1 MRALDHKLL
10 RDLWKIRGQAFAIS
24 LVIGAGVAMWI
35 TYLSAFDSLRL
46 TQSAYYDRYRFADV
60 FAGLKRAPWRLRD
73 QIAEIPGVAAVET
86 RVVVDVTLDV
96 EGLAEPATGRLIS
109 IPARQRAMLNDVVIR
124 TGRYLNANRPDEV
137 LASEAFANAH
147 SLGPGDSVTALI
159 NGRRRA
165 LEIVGLAL
173 SPEYVYTIRRGEMIP
188 DDTRF
193 GIFWMDRRALA
204 AAFDMEGGF
213 NDVTLTLLP
222 GAAEP
227 EVIARL
233 DHLLE
238 PYGGLGAIPRALQL
252 SHWSVDNE
260 MAGLQGLGRILPLIF
275 LVIAAFL
282 LNVVLTRTVSV
293 QREQIAAL
301 KALGYTTTAI
311 AGHYT
316 KWALAIGVT
325 GAVIGTASGAVLGS
339 AMMSMYN
346 QFFRFPILEYRLLPA
361 VVIGA
366 VAVSLVAAILGAFG
380 AVRRA
385 VRLPPAEAMRPQ
397 PPARYR
403 ESWVE
408 RAGLKPLFSQPARIV
423 LRNIQRHPVRTLVSI
438 VGIAFAVAMLIVGTF
453 SLDALDVVMD
463 VQFNVAQR
471 QDATL
476 TFVEPVSARA
486 FHEIEHLPGVI
497 SAEPLRAVP
506 VRLHFGHRSRQV
518 AITGLPSQARLNR
531 VLDVAS
537 VTPVTLPP
545 DGLVLSLT
553 LADVLGVGRGD
564 TVTIEVL
571 EGRRP
576 VRRAI
581 VSDVVDQYL
590 GTSVYMEIG
599 ALHRLMREGG
609 SLSGGFVTV
618 DAARIDALY
627 RVLKATPAVG
637 SVTLKGA
644 ALQSFKDTF
653 AQNIAII
660 VLFNVLFASII
671 AFGVVYNVA
680 RISLSERRHEL
691 ASLRV
696 MGFTRAEISSIL
708 LGELAIVTLIALPIG
723 LVLGYALGALVAS
736 AFSTELYHLPLVV
749 TPRTYALSA
758 LTIVGAGILSGLAVR
773 RKLDRLNLVEV
784 LKTRQ

>member
-10 RDLWKIRGQAFAIS
+10 RDLWQIRGQAFAIS

-60 FAGLKRAPWRLRD
+60 FAGLKRAPWRLRER
-73 QIAEIPGVAAVET
+73 IAEIPGVAAVET

-124 TGRYLNANRPDEV
+124 TGRYLDANRPDEV

-260 MAGLQGLGRILPLIF
+260 MAGLQGVGRILPLIF

-316 KWALAIGVT
+316 KWALAIGLT
-325 GAVIGTASGAVLGS
+325 GAVIGTAGGAVLGS

-438 VGIAFAVAMLIVGTF
+438 VGIALAVAMLIVGTF

-576 VRRAI
+576 VRRAV

-618 DAARIDALY
+618 DAARIDTLY
-627 RVLKATPAVG
+627 RVLKVTPAVG

-644 ALQSFKDTF
+644 ALQNFKDTF

-671 AFGVVYNVA
+671 AFGVVYNAA
-680 RISLSERRHEL
+680 RISLSERRYEL

-696 MGFTRAEISSIL
+696 MGFTRAEVSSIL

-723 LVLGYALGALVAS
+723 LVLGYALGALVAF

-758 LTIVGAGILSGLAVR
+758 LTIVGTGILSGLAVR

-784 LKTRQ
+784 LKTRE

>member
-73 QIAEIPGVAAVET
+73 RIAEIPGVAAVET

-260 MAGLQGLGRILPLIF
+260 MAGLQGVGRILPLIF

-671 AFGVVYNVA
+671 AFGVVYNAA
-680 RISLSERRHEL
+680 RSSLSERRHEL

-708 LGELAIVTLIALPIG
+708 LGELAIMTLIALPIG

>member
-1 MRALDHKLL
+1 MRVLDRKLL
-10 RDLWKIRGQAFAIS
+10 RDLWQIKGQAFAIS

-60 FAGLKRAPWRLRD
+60 FAGLKRAPGRLRER
-73 QIAEIPGVAAVET
+73 IAEIPGVAQVET

-109 IPARQRAMLNDVVIR
+109 IPARRRAMLNDVVIR
-124 TGRYLNANRPDEV
+124 TGRYLDANRPDEV
-137 LASEAFANAH
+137 LASEAFSNAH

-173 SPEYVYTIRRGEMIP
+173 SPEYVYTIRPGEMIP

-222 GAAEP
+222 GASEP

-252 SHWSVDNE
+252 SHWSVDSE
-260 MAGLQGLGRILPLIF
+260 MAGLQGVGRVVPLIF
-275 LVIAAFL
+275 MVIAAFL

-316 KWALAIGVT
+316 KWALAIGMT
-325 GAVIGTASGAVLGS
+325 GAVIGTAGGAVLGS
-339 AMMSMYN
+339 AMISMYN

-361 VVIGA
+361 VVMSA
-366 VAVSLVAAILGAFG
+366 VAVSLVAAFLGAFG

-408 RAGLKPLFSQPARIV
+408 RAGLKRLFSQPARIV

-438 VGIAFAVAMLIVGTF
+438 VGIALAVAMLIVGTF

-471 QDATL
+471 QDVTL

-506 VRLHFGHRSRQV
+506 VRLHVGHRSRQV
-518 AITGLPSQARLNR
+518 AITGLLSQARLNR
-531 VLDVAS
+531 VLDVVS
-537 VTPVTLPP
+537 VTPVMLPP

-576 VRRAI
+576 VRRVV

-618 DAARIDALY
+618 DTARIDTLY

-653 AQNIAII
+653 AQNIIVL

-671 AFGVVYNVA
+671 AFGVVYSAA
-680 RISLSERRHEL
+680 RVSLSERSHEL

-708 LGELAIVTLIALPIG
+708 LGELAVVTLIALPIG
-723 LVLGYALGALVAS
+723 LVLGYALAALVAFV
-736 AFSTELYHLPLVV
+736 FSTELYHLPLVV
-749 TPRTYALSA
+749 TPRTYTLSA
-758 LTIVGAGILSGLAVR
+758 LAIVGAAILSGLAVR

-784 LKTRQ
+784 LKTRE

>member
-1 MRALDHKLL
+1 MRALDRKLL
-10 RDLWKIRGQAFAIS
+10 RDLWQIKGQAFAIS

-60 FAGLKRAPWRLRD
+60 FAGLKRAPWRLRER
-73 QIAEIPGVAAVET
+73 IAEIPGVAQVET

-109 IPARQRAMLNDVVIR
+109 IPARRRAMLNDVVIR
-124 TGRYLNANRPDEV
+124 TGHYLDGNRPDEV
-137 LASEAFANAH
+137 LASKAFANAH

-173 SPEYVYTIRRGEMIP
+173 SPEYVYTIRPGEMIP

-193 GIFWMDRRALA
+193 GIFWMDHRALA

-222 GAAEP
+222 GASEP

-260 MAGLQGLGRILPLIF
+260 MAGLQSVGRVVPPIF
-275 LVIAAFL
+275 MVIAALL

-316 KWALAIGVT
+316 KWALAIGIT
-325 GAVIGTASGAVLGS
+325 GAAIGTAGGAVLGS

-361 VVIGA
+361 VVMSA
-366 VAVSLVAAILGAFG
+366 VAVSLVAAFLGAFG

-403 ESWVE
+403 ESWG
-408 RAGLKPLFSQPARIV
+408 RADWLEAVVLTAGPHRAAQHPA
-423 LRNIQRHPVRTLVSI
+423 PS
-438 VGIAFAVAMLIVGTF
+438 
-453 SLDALDVVMD
+453 
-463 VQFNVAQR
+463 
-471 QDATL
+471 
-476 TFVEPVSARA
+476 PCAR
-486 FHEIEHLPGVI
+486 
-497 SAEPLRAVP
+497 
-506 VRLHFGHRSRQV
+506 
-518 AITGLPSQARLNR
+518 
-531 VLDVAS
+531 
-537 VTPVTLPP
+537 
-545 DGLVLSLT
+545 
-553 LADVLGVGRGD
+553 
-564 TVTIEVL
+564 
-571 EGRRP
+571 
-576 VRRAI
+576 
-581 VSDVVDQYL
+581 
-590 GTSVYMEIG
+590 
-599 ALHRLMREGG
+599 
-609 SLSGGFVTV
+609 
-618 DAARIDALY
+618 
-627 RVLKATPAVG
+627 
-637 SVTLKGA
+637 
-644 ALQSFKDTF
+644 
-653 AQNIAII
+653 
-660 VLFNVLFASII
+660 
-671 AFGVVYNVA
+671 
-680 RISLSERRHEL
+680 
-691 ASLRV
+691 
-696 MGFTRAEISSIL
+696 
-708 LGELAIVTLIALPIG
+708 
-723 LVLGYALGALVAS
+723 
-736 AFSTELYHLPLVV
+736 
-749 TPRTYALSA
+749 
-758 LTIVGAGILSGLAVR
+758 
-773 RKLDRLNLVEV
+773 
-784 LKTRQ
+784 

>member
-73 QIAEIPGVAAVET
+73 RIAEIPGVAAVET

-204 AAFDMEGGF
+204 ATFDMEGGF

-260 MAGLQGLGRILPLIF
+260 MAGLQGVGRILPLIF

-581 VSDVVDQYL
+581 VSDVVDQHL

-671 AFGVVYNVA
+671 AFGVVYNAA

>member
-671 AFGVVYNVA
+671 AFGVVYNAA